1 MKISL
6 GRARGSKKPWA
17 RMWAKGRAP
26 SRQSSNGS
34 ENWPKPSSPFATAKR
49 DLTPSLSPPPSLPF
63 PPLPFPARV
72 SESHLY
78 PGEGDGKEGRK
89 QASKQASKKGG
100 EGEIYQDCIPTIG
113 HLPLL
118 AVAQGVG
125 SWTRGVTRLWLR

>member
-17 RMWAKGRAP
+17 RMWAKGRAA

-49 DLTPSLSPPPSLPF
+49 DLTLSLSPPPSLPF
-63 PPLPFPARV
+63 PSLLESRSLTCTQAKGMAR
-72 SESHLY
+72 
-78 PGEGDGKEGRK
+78 KEGSK

-100 EGEIYQDCIPTIG
+100 EGEIHQDCIPTTG